1 MYKWWQRKDRT
12 VIITGIGKETARE
25 LARRG
30 GWIINVYARHLDLTS
45 TKSIGEFTKKIN
57 EEEQRVDLLINNAG
71 VMRCP
76 HWQTEDGFEM
86 QFGVNHLD
94 HFLLTNL
101 LLDMMKHSAPS
112 HIINVSSLAHVVGEM
127 DFNDLNWENK
137 KYNTKV
143 AYCQSK
149 LANVLFTK
157 ELVRQLPGTGVT
169 VNALHPG
176 VVETE
181 HTGMHQSPFSSAVL
195 GEQTQFL
202 TTSL

>member
-1 MYKWWQRKDRT
+1 
-12 VIITGIGKETARE
+12 
-25 LARRG
+25 
-30 GWIINVYARHLDLTS
+30 
-45 TKSIGEFTKKIN
+45 
-57 EEEQRVDLLINNAG
+57 
-71 VMRCP
+71 MRCP

-86 QFGVNHLD
+86 QFGVNHLG

-112 HIINVSSLAHVVGEM
+112 RIINVSSLAHVVGEM
-127 DFNDLNWENK
+127 DFNYLNWENK

-149 LANVLFTK
+149 LANVLITK

-181 HTGMHQSPFSSAVL
+181 HTGMHQSQFSSAVL
-195 GEQTQFL
+195 GKIFPPDRTTKKVVDHIIYRFVWGSKMERVKRATMNKAEKKGGKGVPDVVQIIRVQGLTQPIKNIQALDRKLSKF
-202 TTSL
+202 